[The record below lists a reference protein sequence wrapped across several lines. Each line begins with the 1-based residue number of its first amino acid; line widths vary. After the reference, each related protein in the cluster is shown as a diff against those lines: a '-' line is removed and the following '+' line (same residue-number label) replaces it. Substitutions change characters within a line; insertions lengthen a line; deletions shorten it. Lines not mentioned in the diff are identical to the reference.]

1 MPRNRIAALAAAALL
16 LSLTACSEAAD
27 TTTPGDAAGPTV
39 DAPLL
44 ATYDLDGMSGKEIV
58 DHLDRL
64 GGADRPADL
73 MASVRADELVV
84 TDGSEELAVELPD
97 EEFYVSFAPYV
108 ESTHECF
115 YHSLTTCQGELAEQD
130 IDVTLTSSDGEVL
143 VDETTTTYANGFA
156 GYWVPRGF
164 EGTLE
169 VSYDGY
175 TGEVPVATGPEDPT
189 CITTLQLS

>member
-1 MPRNRIAALAAAALL
+1 MPRNRTAAAAAAALL
-16 LSLTACSEAAD
+16 LSLTACSATDA
-27 TTTPGDAAGPTV
+27 PGDASAPAA

-44 ATYDLDGMSGKEIV
+44 AAYDLDGLSGKEIV

-73 MASVRADELVV
+73 MASVRAEELVV
-84 TDGSEELAVELPD
+84 TDGSEELAVELPE

-108 ESTHECF
+108 DSTHECY
-115 YHSLTTCQGELAEQD
+115 YHSLTTCQGELVEQD
-130 IDVTLTSSDGEVL
+130 IDVTLTSSDGDVL

-156 GYWVPRGF
+156 GYWLPRGF

-175 TGEVPVATGPEDPT
+175 TGEVPIATGPEDPT
-189 CITTLQLS
+189 CITTLQLT